1 MEAVAMSQKSPLG
14 FGFGVLI
21 EIAAVVA
28 IVAVLPRIDLRPP
41 AAAQAATMHVE
52 AIPADAPAANAPISQ
67 VNWTALDLR
76 NGEATR
82 AVPYYEPVQTT
93 TVNTP
98 AVGSFG
104 PSSSSPATIPP
115 PTINVPDPKYVEQ
128 RLDRVSQQ
136 LVNTVGSAVSSAG
149 SQWTQVQKPA
159 GGQSAAPRQK
169 PSGSTAQVRPW
180 LRY

>member
-1 MEAVAMSQKSPLG
+1 MSQKSPLG

-82 AVPYYEPVQTT
+82 AVPYYEPIPTAT
-93 TVNTP
+93 SNTP

-104 PSSSSPATIPP
+104 PPSSSPATIPP
-115 PTINVPDPKYVEQ
+115 PTIHVPDPKYVEQ

-149 SQWTQVQKPA
+149 NQWTQVQKPA

-169 PSGSTAQVRPW
+169 TSGSTAQVRPW